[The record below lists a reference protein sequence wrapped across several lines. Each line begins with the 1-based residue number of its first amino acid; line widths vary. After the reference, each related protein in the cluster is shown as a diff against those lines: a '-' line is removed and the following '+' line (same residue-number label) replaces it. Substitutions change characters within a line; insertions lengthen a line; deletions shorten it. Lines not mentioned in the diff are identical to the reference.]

1 MGWDWKIRPFRN
13 AGLTLGSTIPVQP
26 MQNQV
31 QTNVVQNSNVINGS
45 AMKTNSALFGSIP
58 IQKKKMGLAG
68 LIGNNPM
75 IQKMSGLVNQ
85 FKPVQKLDVK
95 TASIGIRG

>member
-1 MGWDWKIRPFRN
+1 
-13 AGLTLGSTIPVQP
+13 
-26 MQNQV
+26 
-31 QTNVVQNSNVINGS
+31 
-45 AMKTNSALFGSIP
+45 
-58 IQKKKMGLAG
+58 LAG